1 LEVVAGPKVEDQIY
15 FPSEDLLVVPEKRKM
30 TLISG
35 FSIGLIFLR
44 IKGVCVRQKRESHL

>member
-1 LEVVAGPKVEDQIY
+1 MVAGPKVEDQIY